1 MCLQLGTSSF
11 LVRLDHEVVNHGGV
25 PIKMVRSL
33 YCCYGGPDD
42 YSKGISGCCT
52 ARGRSFCER

>member
-33 YCCYGGPDD
+33 YGFTG
-42 YSKGISGCCT
+42 T
-52 ARGRSFCER
+52 R

>member
-11 LVRLDHEVVNHGGV
+11 LVRLDHGGVDHGGV

-33 YCCYGGPDD
+33 YGFTG
-42 YSKGISGCCT
+42 T
-52 ARGRSFCER
+52 R